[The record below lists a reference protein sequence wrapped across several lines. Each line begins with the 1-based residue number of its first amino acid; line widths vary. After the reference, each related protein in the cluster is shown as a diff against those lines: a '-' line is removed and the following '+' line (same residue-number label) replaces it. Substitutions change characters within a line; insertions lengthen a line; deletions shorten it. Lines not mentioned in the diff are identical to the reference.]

1 MKFLKNIYT
10 IIVGESKD
18 ISQNYSY
25 QGDRNSNIYLFDDV
39 SINNREDENYDVK
52 KEEEEIIQE
61 DVNEDEYKE
70 DEYKEG
76 EYEEGEYE
84 EGEYEEGE
92 YEEDKYEEE
101 NSPHQVN
108 TNYLLYTE
116 ESKGEFIEKFVKE
129 LIKNI

>member
-1 MKFLKNIYT
+1 MKLLKNIYT
-10 IIVGESKD
+10 FIVGESKD

-39 SINNREDENYDVK
+39 SFDNREDENYDVK
-52 KEEEEIIQE
+52 KEEEEIVQE
-61 DVNEDEYKE
+61 EVNE
-70 DEYKEG
+70 
-76 EYEEGEYE
+76 EEGEYE
-84 EGEYEEGE
+84 EG
-92 YEEDKYEEE
+92 KYEEE
-101 NSPHQVN
+101 NSPQQVN

>member
-1 MKFLKNIYT
+1 MKLLKNIYT
-10 IIVGESKD
+10 FIVGENKD
-18 ISQNYSY
+18 ISQVYSY

-39 SINNREDENYDVK
+39 SFDNREDENYDVK
-52 KEEEEIIQE
+52 KEEQEIIQE
-61 DVNEDEYKE
+61 EVNEEDEYE
-70 DEYKEG
+70 EG

-92 YEEDKYEEE
+92 YEEG
-101 NSPHQVN
+101 NSPQQVN

>member
-1 MKFLKNIYT
+1 MKLLKNIYT
-10 IIVGESKD
+10 FIVGESKD

-39 SINNREDENYDVK
+39 SFDNREDENYDVK

-61 DVNEDEYKE
+61 DVNDEE
-70 DEYKEG
+70 H
-76 EYEEGEYE
+76 EER
-84 EGEYEEGE
+84 E
-92 YEEDKYEEE
+92 YEEDEYEEDE
-101 NSPHQVN
+101 YGEQIEIDEVNSPQQVN